1 MTILKGK
8 KLVENIK
15 TENFKYDILGN
26 FQTMCHNIFS
36 PFISISILALV
47 IGSMVETNHDR
58 RWIDQA
64 QGSWMIGPVTQD
76 FIMKLLDSFHW
87 RMTTNHDLQNGFDVV
102 IQLRQ
107 FGFELTLL
115 PFQFQHVIA
124 QVV

>member
-1 MTILKGK
+1 
-8 KLVENIK
+8 
-15 TENFKYDILGN
+15 
-26 FQTMCHNIFS
+26 
-36 PFISISILALV
+36 
-47 IGSMVETNHDR
+47 
-58 RWIDQA
+58 
-64 QGSWMIGPVTQD
+64 MIGPVTQD